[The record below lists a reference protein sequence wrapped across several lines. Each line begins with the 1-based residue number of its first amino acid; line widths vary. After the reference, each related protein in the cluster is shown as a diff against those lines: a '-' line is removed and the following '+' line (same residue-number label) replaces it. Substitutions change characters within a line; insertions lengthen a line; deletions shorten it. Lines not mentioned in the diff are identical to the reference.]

1 MIINLID
8 RRNEPIE
15 NKDTFNFH
23 AQMPVLRELGSRI
36 GKKEWL
42 LNLVLVD
49 DLEMVE
55 LNGTYRGKNGVTD
68 VLSFSYL
75 MAVESGKP
83 DLKKG
88 QCYAPANL
96 LLDPMTSVGEECEES
111 YVGEIILAPNFIT
124 ERCQQQGW
132 NLQHEIV
139 LLVVHGCLHVLG
151 WDHED
156 DFSREVMQVTE
167 EGILADSGYPH
178 PMRKPGAMD

>member
-1 MIINLID
+1 MIINIID
-8 RRNEPIE
+8 RRSASAASAGGVNI
-15 NKDTFNFH
+15 KKQ
-23 AQMPVLRELGSRI
+23 AGSLRELGSRI
-36 GKKEWL
+36 GKKDWL

-49 DLEMVE
+49 DKEMVE

-75 MAVESGKP
+75 MTAEGGKP
-83 DLKKG
+83 DLKQG

-96 LLDPMTSVGEECEES
+96 MLDPMTSEGDEEEEGSVGEL
-111 YVGEIILAPNFIT
+111 ILAPAFIA
-124 ERCQQQGW
+124 ERCLSQGW
-132 NLQHEIV
+132 DLKNEMA

-156 DFSREVMQVTE
+156 DFAREVMQVTE

-178 PMRKPGAMD
+178 PMRSPGETN